1 MFLSHLPWRALCGL
15 LLAAAAL
22 TGCERQVADP
32 EAAATAHGAE
42 AKPAV
47 AHAAVVPSAAPA
59 VRPTLTANAVY
70 RNTPVLGELPRAE
83 FDRTMQAITQ
93 WVAPQAGCA
102 HCHVDGDFASDAKP
116 TKQTARRMLQMVQHL
131 NADWKPHVG
140 GEGIT
145 CYTCHRGEIRP
156 AQRWQP
162 GDAALGA
169 DHPFQV
175 YLGGIAGRP
184 RLALSAAQQADS
196 QFALMLHFTES
207 LAADCSACHAK
218 PVNAAA
224 ATQTVDIAKESDAAA
239 RERLHRLA
247 GNGLRLV
254 QNLNTQHLNPALA
267 ITTTA
272 LPVGAAKAQPGHA
285 TSTSISQVHCASCHQ
300 GSRKPPADGAPRARD
315 YAALTLVPTERSGA
329 FTSASAGGLLQAGLP
344 SGNDDR
350 CARAATQAARLGE
363 RIPAESGLR
372 TLRGS
377 ETAAAAATPLALFA
391 APDSACAL
399 LDLRMQAGEVVEVYV
414 SHAGYTSVRYR
425 RGSTGSEVRGWIR
438 SDQLGPAVTR
448 TAVAQGGVS
457 APAPSAATA
466 PAAAGLLA
474 AAGDCR
480 GSEAASESAVALRAR
495 RQVLG
500 SGRLQF
506 YSAPDESCPLRGVFI
521 LPGEP
526 VVALLQASR
535 FTAVHYVNPRTGGQA
550 SGWVRSD
557 RLGGG

>member
-22 TGCERQVADP
+22 TGCERQVAEP
-32 EAAATAHGAE
+32 TAVAAARGAE

-47 AHAAVVPSAAPA
+47 AQPSEAQGANAAARS
-59 VRPTLTANAVY
+59 TLTANAVY

-116 TKQTARRMLQMVQHL
+116 AKQTARRMLQMVQHL

-140 GEGIT
+140 GEGVT
-145 CYTCHRGEIRP
+145 CYACHRGETRP

-184 RLALSAAQQADS
+184 RADLSAAQQADS
-196 QFALMLHFTES
+196 QYALMLHFTES

-224 ATQTVDIAKESDAAA
+224 ATQTADVSKAPDAAA

-247 GNGLRLV
+247 GTGLRLV

-267 ITTTA
+267 ITTAA
-272 LPVGAAKAQPGHA
+272 LPVGAAKAPPGHA
-285 TSTSISQVHCASCHQ
+285 TSTAISQVHCASCHQ
-300 GSRKPPADGAPRARD
+300 GSRKPPVDAAPRARD

-329 FTSASAGGLLQAGLP
+329 LSSASAGGLLQAGLS

-372 TLRGS
+372 MLRGS
-377 ETAAAAATPLALFA
+377 ETAAAPTPLALFA

-399 LDLRMQAGEVVEVYV
+399 LDLRVQAGEVVEVYV

-425 RGSTGSEVRGWIR
+425 RSSTGSEVRGWIR

-457 APAPSAATA
+457 ALAPSAATA
-466 PAAAGLLA
+466 PVAAGLLA

-480 GSEAASESAVALRAR
+480 GSDAAPESAVALRAR

-506 YSAPDESCPLRGVFI
+506 YSAPDEGCPLRGVFI